1 MDFQILLTV
10 AIVYVIVD
18 SLGHSVKVTLMIAY
32 NIIVKMV
39 FVLTVLMAIHVNV
52 PEDTLENIVNLI
64 SMTVILILVKMAVHA
79 SME

>member
-18 SLGHSVKVTLMIAY
+18 SPGHSVKVTLMIAY

-52 PEDTLENIVNLI
+52 P
-64 SMTVILILVKMAVHA
+64 
-79 SME
+79 

>member
-52 PEDTLENIVNLI
+52 P
-64 SMTVILILVKMAVHA
+64 
-79 SME
+79 